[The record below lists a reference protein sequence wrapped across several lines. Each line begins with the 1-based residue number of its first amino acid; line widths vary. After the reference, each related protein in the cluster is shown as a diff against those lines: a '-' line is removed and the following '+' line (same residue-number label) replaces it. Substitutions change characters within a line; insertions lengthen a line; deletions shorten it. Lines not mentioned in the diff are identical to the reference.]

1 MDNHVPKKRTSGNH
15 RPTTCPDCGKHMS
28 TKNIARHLRLVHGN
42 DEKMSE
48 SVTLVDQSLPINDAE
63 T

>member
-1 MDNHVPKKRTSGNH
+1 MDNHVPKKRTRGLH
-15 RPTTCPDCGKHMS
+15 RPTNCPECGKHMS
-28 TKNIARHLRLVHGN
+28 TKHLARHLRLVHGN